1 MQNNLL
7 NKTNDSQQPKQNMTL
22 LLAAFAAGTLVLDQV
37 TKAAAR
43 LYISSESAITIIPG
57 FADLRLSFNRGA
69 AFGLLPSFAPL
80 FIVMA
85 IVVVYAIWR
94 LRHVGT
100 IRPLAIGLGLL
111 MGGALGN
118 VIDRIVTP
126 GRGVTD
132 FIDLHLGS
140 AASALSWPT
149 FNLAD
154 AALVIGMLLTVLFA
168 KIHSENNQPE
178 DCDPKC

>member
-1 MQNNLL
+1 
-7 NKTNDSQQPKQNMTL
+7 
-22 LLAAFAAGTLVLDQV
+22 VLDQA

-43 LYISSESAITIIPG
+43 LYISPETAMTVIPG

-100 IRPLAIGLGLL
+100 SRPLSIGLGLL

-132 FIDLHLGS
+132 FVDLHLG
-140 AASALSWPT
+140 AAATALSWPT

-154 AALVIGMLLTVLFA
+154 AALVIGMLITVLFA
-168 KIHSENNQPE
+168 KLHSENNSPE
-178 DCDPKC
+178 N

>member
-1 MQNNLL
+1 ML
-7 NKTNDSQQPKQNMTL
+7 NISNDSEQRNKRGAL
-22 LLAAFAAGTLVLDQV
+22 ILSAVAAGTLVLDQV

-43 LYISSESAITIIPG
+43 LFISHDATMTVVPG
-57 FADLRLSFNRGA
+57 LVDLRLSFNRGA
-69 AFGLLPSFAPL
+69 AFGMLPTFAPL
-80 FIVMA
+80 FVVMA

-94 LRHVGT
+94 LRHLGASKW
-100 IRPLAIGLGLL
+100 LSIGLGLL

-118 VIDRIVTP
+118 VVDRVLTP

-154 AALVIGMLLTVLFA
+154 MALVIGMLITLLFA
-168 KIHSENNQPE
+168 KIHPENYEP
-178 DCDPKC
+178 